1 MQSLAVSAGGGSFPE
16 IVGTSLMFV
25 DVSLAGDLT
34 ECPIWRDERD
44 HPGRAFLLQL
54 LRCFTCIAP
63 SQSHGERIITELL
76 NLEKTWLILW
86 SCWC

>member
-63 SQSHGERIITELL
+63 SHSHTER
-76 NLEKTWLILW
+76 EKLRNY
-86 SCWC
+86 